1 MNLFFP
7 EMETASAYG
16 IPYEKLYASGIRGV
30 IFDIDNTLVLPDA
43 PADERSRELFRRLKD
58 IGLKTCL
65 VSNNRAKR
73 IRPFAEE
80 LGTQFVAG
88 ALKPRR
94 LGYRK
99 AMKLMGT
106 EPATTVSVGDQ
117 IYTDIWGANRL
128 GMHSILVRPMTYR
141 EEPQIILKRI
151 IELPVLAAYHRK
163 KRKRK

>member
-1 MNLFFP
+1 MSLFYP
-7 EMETASAYG
+7 EMETESVYG

-65 VSNNRAKR
+65 VSNNRERR
-73 IRPFAEE
+73 IRPFAKE

-128 GMHSILVRPMTYR
+128 GMHSILVKPMTYR